1 MTDQND
7 RRQHYNKSKALT
19 TIAVLAIG
27 IFAATLVASQVLSRA
42 SAQSNDDN
50 NNTGNSTVSTVST
63 SGTATTKVDPDK
75 VSVTVGVETDG
86 ATASE
91 ATAKNAE
98 QMDKVIAALLGLN
111 ITEDQL
117 STSYFS
123 VYPVYDYQ
131 YPPCIMQEGEG
142 GTMAEGNTNSSD
154 ANNGTST
161 IRPDIYPMPPEC
173 QQKSVITGY
182 KASNS
187 LTVTLDGNADVG
199 EVIDTA
205 VQAGANT
212 INGAYFYASQELQE
226 QVREDLIGMAI
237 ANAESRANSAAA
249 AVGME
254 VTGVKSINL
263 NDVYFPIFERGFAS
277 SDAGIAGSPPTPILP
292 GQQEITMNVQVTYFI
307 G

>member
-1 MTDQND
+1 MTDQKD
-7 RRQHYNKSKALT
+7 SRQHYNKSKVLT

-27 IFAATLVASQVLSRA
+27 VFAATLVASQALSSA
-42 SAQSNDDN
+42 SAQSNDDD
-50 NNTGNSTVSTVST
+50 NNTGNSTVST

-98 QMDKVIAALLGLN
+98 QMDKVIAALKGLN

-131 YPPCIMQEGEG
+131 YPPCIMQEGG
-142 GTMAEGNTNSSD
+142 GMMAEGNTSSSD
-154 ANNGTST
+154 AKNGSST
-161 IRPDIYPMPPEC
+161 IRPYIYPMPPEC

-187 LTVTLDGNADVG
+187 LTVTLAGNADVG

-212 INGAYFYASQELQE
+212 VSGAYFYASQELQE
-226 QVREDLIGMAI
+226 QVREDLIGKAI
-237 ANAESRANSAAA
+237 ANAESRANSAAKA
-249 AVGME
+249 AGME

-263 NDVYFPIFERGFAS
+263 NDVYFPMFERGFAS

>member
-1 MTDQND
+1 MTAQKDS
-7 RRQHYNKSKALT
+7 RQHYNKSKVLT

-27 IFAATLVASQVLSRA
+27 VFAATLVSTQVLSRA
-42 SAQSNDDN
+42 SAQSNDGDN
-50 NNTGNSTVSTVST
+50 NNWNSTVST
-63 SGTATTKVDPDK
+63 SGTATVKVDPDK

-91 ATAKNAE
+91 ATARNAE
-98 QMDKVIAALLGLN
+98 QMDKVIAALKGLN

-131 YPPCIMQEGEG
+131 YPPCILQG
-142 GTMAEGNTNSSD
+142 GGVMAEGNTSSSD
-154 ANNGTST
+154 AKSGSST
-161 IRPDIYPMPPEC
+161 IRPDIYPLPPEC

-187 LTVTLDGNADVG
+187 LTVTLDGDANVG

-205 VQAGANT
+205 VEAGANT
-212 INGAYFYASQELQE
+212 ISGAYFYASQELQE
-226 QVREDLIGMAI
+226 QVREDLIAKAI
-237 ANAESRANSAAA
+237 ANAESRANSAAKA
-249 AVGME
+249 AGME
-254 VTGVKSINL
+254 ITGVKSINL
-263 NDVYFPIFERGFAS
+263 NDVYFPYFERGLAS

>member
-1 MTDQND
+1 MTDQKD
-7 RRQHYNKSKALT
+7 SRQHYNKSKVLT

-27 IFAATLVASQVLSRA
+27 IFAATLVTSQVLSRA
-42 SAQSNDDN
+42 SAQSNDDDN
-50 NNTGNSTVSTVST
+50 NNGNSTVST

-98 QMDKVIAALLGLN
+98 QMDKVIAALKGLN

-131 YPPCIMQEGEG
+131 YPPCIMQG
-142 GTMAEGNTNSSD
+142 GGMMAEGNATSSD
-154 ANNGTST
+154 AKNGSST

-187 LTVTLDGNADVG
+187 LTVTLDGDANVG

-212 INGAYFYASQELQE
+212 ISGAYFYASQELQE
-226 QVREDLIGMAI
+226 EVREDLIAKAI
-237 ANAESRANSAAA
+237 ANAENRANSAAKA
-249 AVGME
+249 AGME
-254 VTGVKSINL
+254 ITGVKSINL
-263 NDVYFPIFERGFAS
+263 NDVYFPYFERGFAS

>member
-1 MTDQND
+1 MTDQKD
-7 RRQHYNKSKALT
+7 SQHYNKSKVLT

-27 IFAATLVASQVLSRA
+27 IFAATLVSSQVLSRA
-42 SAQSNDDN
+42 SAQSNDDG
-50 NNTGNSTVSTVST
+50 NNTGNSTVST

-86 ATASE
+86 ATASA

-98 QMDKVIAALLGLN
+98 QMDKVIAALKGLN

-131 YPPCIMQEGEG
+131 YPPCIMQEGG
-142 GTMAEGNTNSSD
+142 GMMAEGNTSSSD
-154 ANNGTST
+154 ANNGSST

-173 QQKSVITGY
+173 QQKNVITGY

-187 LTVTLDGNADVG
+187 LTVTLDGNANVG

-212 INGAYFYASQELQE
+212 VSGAYFYASQELQE
-226 QVREDLIGMAI
+226 QVREDLIAKAI
-237 ANAESRANSAAA
+237 ANAESRANSAAKA
-249 AVGME
+249 AGME

-263 NDVYFPIFERGFAS
+263 NDVYFPMFERGFAS
-277 SDAGIAGSPPTPILP
+277 SDAGIGGSPPTPILP